1 MMAIV
6 LAVELE
12 IELRHKCLMEGN
24 MLHQLIRKADDPPR
38 KQVELVLRTT
48 RKQV

>member
-12 IELRHKCLMEGN
+12 IELRHKCLMDGN
-24 MLHQLIRKADDPPR
+24 MLHELIRKADDPPG